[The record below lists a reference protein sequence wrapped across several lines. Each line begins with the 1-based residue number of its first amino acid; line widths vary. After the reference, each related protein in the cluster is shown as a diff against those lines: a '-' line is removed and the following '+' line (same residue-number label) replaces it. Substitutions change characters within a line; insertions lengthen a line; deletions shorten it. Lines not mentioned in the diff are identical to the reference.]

1 MENEAQVT
9 EKQDNQDTQKENLIN
24 QIVNDLSQLPI
35 EQLQVIKDQVDDYL
49 KPEEEP
55 EEETSGLQQG
65 EGDYSK
71 TSDDELN
78 KLIGGK

>member
-35 EQLQVIKDQVDDYL
+35 KQL
-49 KPEEEP
+49 
-55 EEETSGLQQG
+55 S
-65 EGDYSK
+65 
-71 TSDDELN
+71 
-78 KLIGGK
+78 